1 VLCLPIAD
9 YLLGSEREGHLLFV
23 VCSFQEAV
31 SVSSCKLPH
40 KTCNATLQH
49 CDYRGA
55 CGIFVQFCEL
65 DLRFAEI
72 LEFGS
77 RRFGSVCVRARF

>member
-31 SVSSCKLPH
+31 SVTS
-40 KTCNATLQH
+40 
-49 CDYRGA
+49 
-55 CGIFVQFCEL
+55 L
-65 DLRFAEI
+65 D
-72 LEFGS
+72 G
-77 RRFGSVCVRARF
+77 V